1 MPADITNS
9 PSLTVFRNRLKTFLF
24 HHTFSGCS
32 SASES
37 PDFMALYKLV
47 FNFNF
52 NFNRDAILD
61 FGTHHIS
68 GIN

>member
-1 MPADITNS
+1 MNEKMTFGPVTLLYS
-9 PSLTVFRNRLKTFLF
+9 VFFCLTDLPFWSYSML
-24 HHTFSGCS
+24 

-52 NFNRDAILD
+52 NFNLCNRAFRYLWE
-61 FGTHHIS
+61 
-68 GIN
+68 

>member
-1 MPADITNS
+1 V
-9 PSLTVFRNRLKTFLF
+9 L
-24 HHTFSGCS
+24 S

-52 NFNRDAILD
+52 NKADLRGIGNRSTIRKAFHQIY
-61 FGTHHIS
+61 
-68 GIN
+68 N